1 MGSNDT
7 GKLECVELIDQKHYV
22 DDKVIFSSLDR
33 STNIESLNRGL
44 PLDETYK
51 SYTSVLE
58 KRNSNARTSAIVTT
72 ASSLS
77 NVMTEG
83 ITASASI
90 NVSSLGAVSLVGIF
104 RNLSNNTMLKLLQN

>member
-7 GKLECVELIDQKHYV
+7 GMLECVELIDQKHYV

-33 STNIESLNRGL
+33 STNIENLNRGL

-58 KRNSNARTSAIVTT
+58 KRNSSARTTTIVTT

-77 NVMTEG
+77 NAITEG
-83 ITASASI
+83 ITASSNI
-90 NVSSLGAVSLVGIF
+90 NVNSLGAISLVSF
-104 RNLSNNTMLKLLQN
+104 NLHSLPMKKRD

>member
-1 MGSNDT
+1 MGSNET

-58 KRNSNARTSAIVTT
+58 KRNSSARTTTIVTT

-77 NVMTEG
+77 NAMTEG
-83 ITASASI
+83 IAASANL
-90 NVSSLGAVSLVGIF
+90 NVSSLGAVNLVSLHLF
-104 RNLSNNTMLKLLQN
+104 NFQL